1 MTNKKIMKHFKSQ
14 QANSQLEDFFNKLK
28 CLPENKIEEFIYK
41 ARELG
46 ITETQINQGLK
57 IIKQIKSSH

>member
-14 QANSQLEDFFNKLK
+14 QTNSQIEDFFNKLK
-28 CLPENKIEEFIYK
+28 CLPENKIEEFISK

-46 ITETQINQGLK
+46 ITESQINQGLK